1 MNKNTMNMEG
11 IDFRYL
17 LLDFY
22 KKLGLNENEAMVILM
37 VDQLLRQGNDFIS
50 QSDLSFKM
58 NLSERELD
66 TLMAGLMQKDMLSID
81 SSGGRLK
88 TSLSPIKEKL
98 YGLFQQAIAT
108 KRETPVAARKAEAIG
123 KVRDY
128 FEKRLNRTLSP
139 LEVDTIAA
147 WLDDGYSDEDIK
159 GGLESALA
167 NGKKTFKAVDS
178 ELRAGRKRDDIAK
191 EGYTGVNSR
200 WNKDIERTIEIA
212 RTKWVEDD
220 D

>member
-1 MNKNTMNMEG
+1 MNTKPLGMEG

-22 KKLGLNENEAMVILM
+22 KKLGLSENEAMVILM

-58 NLSERELD
+58 NLSEKELD
-66 TLMAGLMQKDMLSID
+66 GLMAGLMQKDMLAID
-81 SSGGRLK
+81 SRGGRLK
-88 TSLSPIKEKL
+88 TSLSPVKEKL
-98 YGLFQQAIAT
+98 YGLFQQAIAE
-108 KRETPVAARKAEAIG
+108 KRATPVAARKAEAIG

-139 LEVDTIAA
+139 LEAHTIAA

-159 GGLESALA
+159 GALESAIA
-167 NGKKTFKAVDS
+167 AGRKTFKAIDGQ
-178 ELRAGRKRDDIAK
+178 LRMSRKRDDIEK

-200 WNKDIERTIEIA
+200 WNKDIEHTIEIA

>member
-1 MNKNTMNMEG
+1 MNTKPLGMEG

-22 KKLGLNENEAMVILM
+22 KKLGLSENEAMVILM

-58 NLSERELD
+58 NLSEKELD
-66 TLMAGLMQKDMLSID
+66 GLMAGLMQKDMLAID
-81 SSGGRLK
+81 SRGGRLK

-98 YGLFQQAIAT
+98 YGLFQQAIAE
-108 KRETPVAARKAEAIG
+108 KRATPVAARKAEAIG

-139 LEVDTIAA
+139 LEADTIAA

-159 GGLESALA
+159 GALESAIVA
-167 NGKKTFKAVDS
+167 GRKTFKAIDGQ
-178 ELRAGRKRDDIAK
+178 LRMSRKRDDIEK

-200 WNKDIERTIEIA
+200 WNKDIEHTIEIA

>member
-1 MNKNTMNMEG
+1 MNTKPLGMEG

-58 NLSERELD
+58 NLSEKELD
-66 TLMAGLMQKDMLSID
+66 GLMAGLMQKDMLAID
-81 SSGGRLK
+81 SRGGRLK

-98 YGLFQQAIAT
+98 YGLFQQAIAE
-108 KRETPVAARKAEAIG
+108 KRATPVAARKAEAIG

-139 LEVDTIAA
+139 LEADTIAA

-159 GGLESALA
+159 GALESAIA
-167 NGKKTFKAVDS
+167 AGRKTFKAIDGQ
-178 ELRAGRKRDDIAK
+178 LRMSRKRDDIEK

-200 WNKDIERTIEIA
+200 WNKDIEHTIEIA

>member
-1 MNKNTMNMEG
+1 MNTKPLGMEG

-22 KKLGLNENEAMVILM
+22 KKLGLSENEAMVILM

-58 NLSERELD
+58 NLSEKELD
-66 TLMAGLMQKDMLSID
+66 GLMAGLMQKDMLAID
-81 SSGGRLK
+81 SRGGRLK

-98 YGLFQQAIAT
+98 YGLFQQAIAE
-108 KRETPVAARKAEAIG
+108 KRATPVAARKAEAIG

-139 LEVDTIAA
+139 LEADTIAA

-159 GGLESALA
+159 GALESAIA
-167 NGKKTFKAVDS
+167 AGRKTFKAIDGQ
-178 ELRAGRKRDDIAK
+178 LRMSRKRDDIEK

-200 WNKDIERTIEIA
+200 WNKDIEHTIEIA

>member
-1 MNKNTMNMEG
+1 MNGQAVGMEG

-22 KKLGLNENEAMVILM
+22 KKLGLSENEAMVILM
-37 VDQLLRQGNDFIS
+37 VDQLIRQGNDFVS

-66 TLMAGLMQKDMLSID
+66 SLMAGLMQKDMISVE
-81 SSGGRLK
+81 SQKGRLR
-88 TSLSPIKEKL
+88 TSLSPVKEKL
-98 YGLFQQAIAT
+98 YGLFQQAIAE
-108 KRETPVAARKAEAIG
+108 KRKTPIAARKAEAVG

-139 LEVDTIAA
+139 LEVDTISA

-159 GGLESALA
+159 GALESAIA
-167 NGKKTFKAVDS
+167 YGRKTFKAVDS
-178 ELRAGRKRDDIAK
+178 FLRTARKRDDIEK
-191 EGYTGVNSR
+191 EGYTGVNSH
-200 WNKDIERTIEIA
+200 WNKDIEHTIEIA